1 MIVSR
6 GLVKSILEQLDQG
19 NLQDR
24 KTALELL
31 RLISPAVFVQK
42 YLKETPFQT
51 GLNKIMNL
59 HTEEPVLVGQIFD
72 NLSQDIVIKN

>member
-1 MIVSR
+1 M
-6 GLVKSILEQLDQG
+6 KSILEQLDQG

-59 HTEEPVLVGQIFD
+59 HPEEPVLVGQIFD